1 MELDK
6 KALAVTR
13 LVSAIYSWDANKN
26 NPYAGDY
33 ERRVVLKELLDSALP
48 TEKNKQNVINMILA
62 MTLLTSANVE
72 TVRDP
77 SKFNKLKAKPWSVIL
92 SGPSQEA
99 LKILGYRYY
108 DRVTQQDYVN
118 AKALLPVIG
127 SSSMLED
134 EVMKVF
140 SASGIDSEERKIGK
154 AIERDFYKKG
164 LGGFEFLY
172 RGLSDM
178 SDNAILLVTEVGTE
192 WDMERGVSTSFDYRS
207 AMGFSTKEGPN
218 SILFILD
225 NPKRKGFNALQLSK
239 YKKEEEIILSG
250 RIKINKFELTCTAK
264 EVSSTNTRNKT
275 WRIEFTE
282 NAVYMREGS
291 RPFMMMEN
299 APPEEVRKLIV
310 SLFEGRRTKV
320 TSNYGAERIITLVPK
335 ASEIKVYGTIL

>member
-13 LVSAIYSWDANKN
+13 LVSVIYSWDANKG
-26 NPYAGDY
+26 NPYAGAA
-33 ERRVVLKELLDSALP
+33 ERRAVLKELLDSALP
-48 TEKNKQNVINMILA
+48 TEKNKQNVVNMILA

-72 TVRDP
+72 SVRDP
-77 SKFNKLKAKPWSVIL
+77 SKFNKLKAQPWSVIT
-92 SGPSQEA
+92 SEPAKEA
-99 LKILGYRYY
+99 LKLLGFRYY

-118 AKALLPVIG
+118 AKALLPILG

-134 EVMKVF
+134 EVMKIF
-140 SASGIDSEERKIGK
+140 SASGIDSQERRIGK
-154 AIERDFYKKG
+154 SIERDDYKKG
-164 LGGFEFLY
+164 VGGFEFLY

-178 SDNAILLVTEVGTE
+178 SDNAVLLVTEVGTE
-192 WDMERGVSTSFDYRS
+192 WDMERGVSTSKDYRS

-225 NPKRKGFNALQLSK
+225 NPKRKGFNALDLSK

-250 RIKINKFELTCTAK
+250 KIKINRFELTCTAK

-282 NAVYMREGS
+282 NAVYMREGI
-291 RPFMMMEN
+291 RPFMKMEN
-299 APPEEVRKLIV
+299 APPEEIRKLIV

-320 TSNYGAERIITLVPK
+320 TSSFGSERVITLTPK
-335 ASEIKVYGTIL
+335 ASEVKVYGTIL